1 MWHLELPFN
10 WGMDRNGSET
20 EGWRQLQKIY
30 VVEKLLI
37 SLKHTGLYI
46 QKCKNLSYT
55 ML

>member
-1 MWHLELPFN
+1 
-10 WGMDRNGSET
+10 MDRNSSKT

-37 SLKHTGLYI
+37 SLEHSEIYI
-46 QKCKNLSYT
+46 QKCKRSYT